1 MNDKNGWIN
10 QNTGDCLETVG
21 GFASNGFGEG

>member
-1 MNDKNGWIN
+1 MNDKDGWIN

-21 GFASNGFGEG
+21 GFVSNAYGEG

>member
-1 MNDKNGWIN
+1 MSDTTSFIN

-21 GFASNGFGEG
+21 GFVSTGVED